1 MRRKAET
8 ALSQWKHSKDRQPL
22 ILEGARQV
30 GKTYLLHQFGS
41 AHFRHVHSFN
51 FEETP
56 SLTQIFKGSL
66 SPTTLLPQ
74 LSLASGV
81 EIDLNSDLLIFDEA
95 GECTE
100 CLTALKYFAE
110 QLPELAIC
118 AAGSLLGVRLSGSYP
133 VGKVQHLALYP
144 MTFFEFLEAYNKP
157 LLNACKQSINDLTT
171 DPFTHSQALSAFQEY
186 CVTGGLPK
194 AVEMYLKHLPQ
205 LPLAFES
212 TRQIQSDLIKAY
224 QSDFVKHAGK
234 VRLSLIHI

>member
-81 EIDLNSDLLIFDEA
+81 AVSY
-95 GECTE
+95 TQ
-100 CLTALKYFAE
+100 LTMPKIE
-110 QLPELAIC
+110 NVN
-118 AAGSLLGVRLSGSYP
+118 GSGG
-133 VGKVQHLALYP
+133 A
-144 MTFFEFLEAYNKP
+144 
-157 LLNACKQSINDLTT
+157 
-171 DPFTHSQALSAFQEY
+171 
-186 CVTGGLPK
+186 VT
-194 AVEMYLKHLPQ
+194 
-205 LPLAFES
+205 
-212 TRQIQSDLIKAY
+212 
-224 QSDFVKHAGK
+224 
-234 VRLSLIHI
+234 